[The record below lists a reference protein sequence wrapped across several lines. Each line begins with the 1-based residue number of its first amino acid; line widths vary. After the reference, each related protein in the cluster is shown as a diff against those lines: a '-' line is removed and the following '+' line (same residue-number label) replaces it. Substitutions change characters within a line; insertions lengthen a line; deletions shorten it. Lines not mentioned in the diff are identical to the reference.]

1 MEASGCRIIEY
12 PDKNAEFSIYDVA
25 DQHLL
30 NRGSSMS
37 HILKDRDRI
46 AEDDYALWFEGG
58 DYCLP
63 ESAEVLTKRGFVK
76 GIDLASTDMVLGY
89 EHGKT
94 RWVKVNNKFIIKNA
108 ELISFGSYN
117 FAATCTENHR
127 WLCRSGRG
135 KESYCTLNEINTG
148 QGIVVSA
155 PCVEDGDIN
164 ITPTEASLLGWLI
177 TDGCVRTL
185 SKNSFNAGIAQSP
198 RKYLDVIKKEFK
210 ELITGEYSVANSDCS
225 QINLATKKV
234 RELFDKIGICHE
246 TIKDDLLK
254 IVARFPQQSRK
265 AMLDS
270 MLKAGGWAE
279 QATIKNYLRK
289 PRLRFSQ
296 KRGAVLD
303 IFCVLATM
311 EGLRLGKFIEA
322 KNGVVTVSISHS
334 KLARKQSLRKKGE
347 TTQGVAWCIKTETGN
362 FVCRIGDQITITGNC
377 DFIYPG
383 DKRFDAQSFDPDVSV
398 NDLAELAN
406 LALIHYCAIYL
417 PIAHKCLGILL
428 GNHEQKAL
436 THKSQMF
443 IHSALCDK
451 MNAPNMRY
459 SGFTDLYFVH
469 KPNRR
474 KVNLCI
480 SYTPPEK
487 FTAKLRVFIHHGM
500 GAANTAGGKINKL
513 KSLVDM
519 VDADLVMMSHV
530 HEQFAKAFLKLQPNH
545 NCTEIGQKVT
555 MGLIT
560 GSYLKTY
567 AEGFTGYGEIAG
579 YSPTTLGATRARYKP
594 SEMTLIVENRGD
606 NVGVKGV

>member
-108 ELISFGSYN
+108 ELISFGSYS

-234 RELFDKIGICHE
+234 RELFNKIGICHE

-254 IVARFPQQSRK
+254 IVARFPQLHRDRAEGNNGAYYRK
-265 AMLDS
+265 LSQNLYQGIYGIWRNCGIFANDFRRNEG
-270 MLKAGGWAE
+270 KI
-279 QATIKNYLRK
+279 QAKRDDVNRRK
-289 PRLRFSQ
+289 PRRQ
-296 KRGAVLD
+296 CRG
-303 IFCVLATM
+303 
-311 EGLRLGKFIEA
+311 ER
-322 KNGVVTVSISHS
+322 
-334 KLARKQSLRKKGE
+334 SLK
-347 TTQGVAWCIKTETGN
+347 
-362 FVCRIGDQITITGNC
+362 
-377 DFIYPG
+377 
-383 DKRFDAQSFDPDVSV
+383 
-398 NDLAELAN
+398 
-406 LALIHYCAIYL
+406 
-417 PIAHKCLGILL
+417 
-428 GNHEQKAL
+428 
-436 THKSQMF
+436 
-443 IHSALCDK
+443 
-451 MNAPNMRY
+451 
-459 SGFTDLYFVH
+459 
-469 KPNRR
+469 
-474 KVNLCI
+474 
-480 SYTPPEK
+480 
-487 FTAKLRVFIHHGM
+487 
-500 GAANTAGGKINKL
+500 
-513 KSLVDM
+513 
-519 VDADLVMMSHV
+519 
-530 HEQFAKAFLKLQPNH
+530 
-545 NCTEIGQKVT
+545 
-555 MGLIT
+555 
-560 GSYLKTY
+560 
-567 AEGFTGYGEIAG
+567 
-579 YSPTTLGATRARYKP
+579 
-594 SEMTLIVENRGD
+594 
-606 NVGVKGV
+606 

>member
-1 MEASGCRIIEY
+1 MEATGCRIIEY

-58 DYCLP
+58 DY
-63 ESAEVLTKRGFVK
+63 
-76 GIDLASTDMVLGY
+76 
-89 EHGKT
+89 
-94 RWVKVNNKFIIKNA
+94 
-108 ELISFGSYN
+108 
-117 FAATCTENHR
+117 
-127 WLCRSGRG
+127 
-135 KESYCTLNEINTG
+135 
-148 QGIVVSA
+148 
-155 PCVEDGDIN
+155 
-164 ITPTEASLLGWLI
+164 
-177 TDGCVRTL
+177 
-185 SKNSFNAGIAQSP
+185 
-198 RKYLDVIKKEFK
+198 
-210 ELITGEYSVANSDCS
+210 
-225 QINLATKKV
+225 
-234 RELFDKIGICHE
+234 FD
-246 TIKDDLLK
+246 
-254 IVARFPQQSRK
+254 A
-265 AMLDS
+265 
-270 MLKAGGWAE
+270 
-279 QATIKNYLRK
+279 
-289 PRLRFSQ
+289 
-296 KRGAVLD
+296 
-303 IFCVLATM
+303 
-311 EGLRLGKFIEA
+311 
-322 KNGVVTVSISHS
+322 
-334 KLARKQSLRKKGE
+334 
-347 TTQGVAWCIKTETGN
+347 
-362 FVCRIGDQITITGNC
+362 
-377 DFIYPG
+377 IYPG
-383 DKRFDAQSFDPDVSV
+383 DKRFDAQSFDADVSV

-443 IHSALCDK
+443 IHSALCEK

-567 AEGFTGYGEIAG
+567 TEGFTGYGEIAG

-606 NVGVKGV
+606 NVGVKGA